1 LTTDAPLQG
10 LRVLD
15 LTRLLPGPLATLRL
29 AELGADVLK
38 IEEPGAG
45 DAARAMMQAPA
56 DRASGVPSSFYR
68 LVNRGKRETRLD
80 LKTETGRTVLRAL
93 VRESHVLV
101 ESFRPGVME
110 KLGLDY
116 RSLAK
121 VNPKLVYCAITGYG
135 ATGPLSQRP
144 GHDLNYLAYAGVL
157 DQIAASDGTPVIPNI
172 QIADMLGGALPAVT
186 RILAALWQVSRGA
199 DGAFVDVSMTHS
211 IQASNIVARATLE
224 NAERGAPAGLDEL
237 RAGHGLLNGGVPCYN
252 VYRTADGRW
261 LAVGALELKF
271 WERLCAALG
280 RPEWAA
286 RHWSLGQ
293 AIGGPDAMALTRE
306 MAEHIGTHRLKTWI
320 ELLEPRDCCVSPVL
334 TPQEAREHMLFR
346 MEAAMPPQAPPTT
359 PPADP
364 MDPTDSTR
372 AFWPDGDR

>member
-1 LTTDAPLQG
+1 MTTDAPLQG

-38 IEEPGAG
+38 IEEPGTG
-45 DAARAMMQAPA
+45 DPARAMMQAPA
-56 DRASGVPSSFYR
+56 DRASGVPSAFYR

-80 LKTETGRTVLRAL
+80 LKSETGRTVLRAL

-101 ESFRPGVME
+101 ESFRPGVMD

-121 VNPKLVYCAITGYG
+121 VNPKLVYCSITGYG
-135 ATGPLSQRP
+135 AAGPFSQRP

-157 DQIAASDGTPVIPNI
+157 DQLSAPDGTPIVPNI

-186 RILAALWQVSRGA
+186 RLLAALWRVSRGG

-211 IQASNIVARATLE
+211 IHAHNIAARATLE
-224 NAERGAPAGLDEL
+224 NADRAAPSGLDEL
-237 RAGHGLLNGGVPCYN
+237 QAGHGLLNGGVPCYN
-252 VYRTADGRW
+252 VYRTADDRW

-271 WERLCAALG
+271 WERLCRALG
-280 RPEWAA
+280 RPDWAS

-293 AIGGPDAMALTRE
+293 VIGGPDAIALTQELAR
-306 MAEHIGTHRLKTWI
+306 HIATHRLKTWI

-334 TPQEAREHMLFR
+334 TVEEARAHVLFQPAQ
-346 MEAAMPPQAPPTT
+346 AAQAPQAA
-359 PPADP
+359 PPARP
-364 MDPTDSTR
+364 ATSARPSK
-372 AFWPDGDR
+372 PDDDR

>member
-1 LTTDAPLQG
+1 MTTDAPLQG

-38 IEEPGAG
+38 IEEPGSG
-45 DAARAMMQAPA
+45 DPARAMMQAPA
-56 DRASGVPSSFYR
+56 DRAKGMPSAFYR

-101 ESFRPGVME
+101 ESFRPGVM
-110 KLGLDY
+110 KRLGLDY
-116 RSLAK
+116 AELIK

-144 GHDLNYLAYAGVL
+144 GHDINYLAYAGVL
-157 DQIAASDGTPVIPNI
+157 DQIATPEGTPVLPNI
-172 QIADMLGGALPAVT
+172 QIADLLGGALPAVT
-186 RILAALWQVSRGA
+186 RMLAALWQVSRGGG
-199 DGAFVDVSMTHS
+199 GAFVDVSITHS
-211 IQASNIVARATLE
+211 IHANNVVAQATLA
-224 NAERGAPAGLDEL
+224 NAESGMPTAAAEL

-271 WERLCAALG
+271 WEKFCRLLG
-280 RPEWAA
+280 RADWAA

-293 AIGGPDAMALTRE
+293 VIGGPDAAALTRE
-306 MAEHIGTHRLKTWI
+306 LADRIAMQPLDAWI
-320 ELLEPRDCCVSPVL
+320 ELLEPHDCCASPVL
-334 TPQEAREHMLFR
+334 TIAQARDHLLFR
-346 MEAAMPPQAPPTT
+346 REPGSDAEA
-359 PPADP
+359 
-364 MDPTDSTR
+364 
-372 AFWPDGDR
+372 

>member
-1 LTTDAPLQG
+1 MTTDAPLRG

-38 IEEPGAG
+38 IEEPGSG
-45 DAARAMMQAPA
+45 DPARAMMQAPS
-56 DRASGVPSSFYR
+56 DRAKGAPSSFYR

-110 KLGLDY
+110 RLGLDY
-116 RSLAK
+116 ASLAK
-121 VNPKLVYCAITGYG
+121 INPKLVYCAITGYG
-135 ATGPLSQRP
+135 ANGPFSQRP
-144 GHDLNYLAYAGVL
+144 GHDINYLAYAGVL
-157 DQIAASDGTPVIPNI
+157 DQMATPDGTPVIANI
-172 QIADMLGGALPAVT
+172 QIADLLGGALPAVT
-186 RILAALWQVSRGA
+186 RILAALWQVSRGG

-211 IQASNIVARATLE
+211 IHASNVVAQATLE
-224 NAERGAPAGLDEL
+224 NTQSAMPAAEAQL
-237 RAGHGLLNGGVPCYN
+237 RAGAGLLNGGVPCYN
-252 VYRTADGRW
+252 VYRTADDRW

-271 WERLCAALG
+271 WERLCRALG
-280 RPEWAA
+280 RPDWAS

-293 AIGGPDAMALTRE
+293 AIGGPDALALTRE
-306 MAEHIGTHRLKTWI
+306 LAEHIARQRLDTWI

-334 TPQEAREHMLFR
+334 TVEQARNHLLFR
-346 MEAAMPPQAPPTT
+346 PQAEE
-359 PPADP
+359 
-364 MDPTDSTR
+364 
-372 AFWPDGDR
+372 

>member
-1 LTTDAPLQG
+1 LTTDAPLRG

-15 LTRLLPGPLATLRL
+15 LSRLLPGPLATLRL

-38 IEEPGAG
+38 IEEPGGG
-45 DAARAMMQAPA
+45 DPARAMMQAPA
-56 DRASGVPSSFYR
+56 DRAKGVPSAFYR
-68 LVNRGKRETRLD
+68 HVNRGKRETRLD

-110 KLGLDY
+110 RLGLDY
-116 RSLAK
+116 ANLLE

-135 ATGPLSQRP
+135 SGGPLSQRP

-157 DQIAASDGTPVIPNI
+157 DQIATSEGVPVIPNI
-172 QIADMLGGALPAVT
+172 QIADLLGGALPAVT
-186 RILAALWQVSRGA
+186 RILAALWQVSRGG
-199 DGAFVDVSMTHS
+199 DGAFLDVSMTHA
-211 IQASNIVARATLE
+211 IHASNVVAQATLA
-224 NAERGAPAGLDEL
+224 NAQSGTPAADDEL

-271 WERLCAALG
+271 WERLCRALG
-280 RPEWAA
+280 RPDWAA

-293 AIGGPDAMALTRE
+293 AIGGSDAVSLTRE
-306 MAEHIGTHRLKTWI
+306 LAEHIATHRLNTWI

-334 TPQEAREHMLFR
+334 TVEEARDHLLFQFK
-346 MEAAMPPQAPPTT
+346 PQA
-359 PPADP
+359 
-364 MDPTDSTR
+364 
-372 AFWPDGDR
+372 

>member
-1 LTTDAPLQG
+1 MTTDAPLQG

-45 DAARAMMQAPA
+45 DGARTMMQAPA

-80 LKTETGRTVLRAL
+80 LKSETGRTVLRAL

-135 ATGPLSQRP
+135 ASGPFSQRP

-157 DQIAASDGTPVIPNI
+157 DQIATADGTPVVPNI
-172 QIADMLGGALPAVT
+172 QIADLLGGALPAVN
-186 RILAALWQVSRGA
+186 RILAALWQVSRGGS
-199 DGAFVDVSMTHS
+199 GAFVDISMTHS
-211 IQASNIVARATLE
+211 IHASNIVARATLE
-224 NAERGAPAGLDEL
+224 NADRGAPTGLDAL

-271 WERLCAALG
+271 WERLCRALG
-280 RPEWAA
+280 RPDWAA

-293 AIGGPDAMALTRE
+293 AIGGPDAVALTKE
-306 MAEHIGTHRLKTWI
+306 LADHIATHRLKTWI
-320 ELLEPRDCCVSPVL
+320 ELLEPRDCCVAPVL
-334 TPQEAREHMLFR
+334 TVDEAREHMLFR
-346 MEAAMPPQAPPTT
+346 ADAETPAVAQPSVPQGQPTQ
-359 PPADP
+359 
-364 MDPTDSTR
+364 
-372 AFWPDGDR
+372 AFWPGGNL

>member
-1 LTTDAPLQG
+1 MTTDAPLQG

-45 DAARAMMQAPA
+45 DGARAMLQAPA
-56 DRASGVPSSFYR
+56 DRASGIPSSFYR

-80 LKTETGRTVLRAL
+80 LRSETGRTVLRAL
-93 VRESHVLV
+93 ARESHVLV

-116 RSLAK
+116 LSLTQ

-135 ATGPLSQRP
+135 ASGPFSQRP

-157 DQIAASDGTPVIPNI
+157 NQIATPDGTPVVPNI
-172 QIADMLGGALPAVT
+172 QIADLLGGALPAVT
-186 RILAALWQVSRGA
+186 RILAALWQVSRGG
-199 DGAFVDVSMTHS
+199 DGTFIDISMTHA
-211 IQASNIVARATLE
+211 IHASNIVAQATLD
-224 NAERGAPAGLDEL
+224 NAARGAPGSREQLN
-237 RAGHGLLNGGVPCYN
+237 AGHGLLNGGVPCYN

-271 WERLCAALG
+271 WERLCRALG
-280 RPEWAA
+280 RPDWAS

-293 AIGGPDAMALTRE
+293 AIGGPDAIALTRE
-306 MAEHIGTHRLKTWI
+306 LAEHIATHRLNTWV

-334 TPQEAREHMLFR
+334 TVEEAREHVLFR
-346 MEAAMPPQAPPTT
+346 QPAAKAAMGRRP
-359 PPADP
+359 D
-364 MDPTDSTR
+364 DDS
-372 AFWPDGDR
+372 